1 MTFAV
6 NLAHWDFNLPWTPQE
21 ARNFINRGGIFVT
34 LLLKLSQLIDW
45 LTERVGKGAF
55 WLVLIMTIISAGNAV
70 VRFVFNYSSNGL
82 LEIQWY
88 LFAAIFLLCSP
99 YTLQKNEH
107 VRIDVLSGKL
117 SPRGLAVIDII
128 GSLFFLLPMVVM
140 VLYLSLPLIVES
152 IKINEMS
159 ANAGG
164 LIRWP
169 VKILLPIGFSLLAL
183 QGVSELIKRI
193 AFLAGR
199 IDDPN
204 QKDKGPSAEEELAA
218 AIAAA
223 KAKEAK

>member
-1 MTFAV
+1 MNA
-6 NLAHWDFNLPWTPQE
+6 
-21 ARNFINRGGIFVT
+21 
-34 LLLKLSQLIDW
+34 LLKLSRLIDG
-45 LTERVGKGAF
+45 LTERIGKTTT
-55 WLVLIMTIISAGNAV
+55 WLVLVVVLISAGNATM
-70 VRFVFNYSSNGL
+70 RFTIDWSSNGL

-99 YTLQKNEH
+99 YTLQNNEH

-128 GSLFFLLPMVVM
+128 GTVFFLLPMVVT
-140 VLYLSLPLIVES
+140 VLWLSLPLVAES
-152 IKINEMS
+152 YKIQEMS
-159 ANAGG
+159 SNAGG

-169 VKILLPIGFSLLAL
+169 VKVLLPIGFTLLAL
-183 QGVSELIKRI
+183 QGISELIKRF
-193 AFLAGR
+193 AFLAGM

-204 QKDKGPSAEEELAA
+204 HKNKGPSAEEELAA

>member
-1 MTFAV
+1 M
-6 NLAHWDFNLPWTPQE
+6 
-21 ARNFINRGGIFVT
+21 T

-45 LTERVGKGAF
+45 LNARVGKGAF
-55 WLVLIMTIISAGNAV
+55 WLVLIMTVISAGNAV
-70 VRFVFNYSSNGL
+70 VRFTINYSSNGL

-88 LFAAIFLLCSP
+88 LFAAIFMLCSP

-107 VRIDVLSGKL
+107 VRIDDLSSKL

-128 GSLFFLLPMVVM
+128 GTLFFLLPMVIV
-140 VLYLSLPLIVES
+140 VLWLSLPLVADS
-152 IKINEMS
+152 YKINEMS

-183 QGVSELIKRI
+183 QGISELIKRI
-193 AFLAGR
+193 AFLAGM

-204 QKDKGPSAEEELAA
+204 NKEKGPTPEEELAA

>member
-1 MTFAV
+1 M
-6 NLAHWDFNLPWTPQE
+6 
-21 ARNFINRGGIFVT
+21 T

-45 LTERVGKGAF
+45 INERVGKGAF
-55 WLVLIMTIISAGNAV
+55 WLVLVMTIISAGNAV
-70 VRFVFNYSSNGL
+70 VRFIFNYSSNGL

-88 LFAAIFLLCSP
+88 LFAAVFLLCSP

-107 VRIDVLSGKL
+107 VRIDVISGRF
-117 SPRGLAVIDII
+117 SPRGHAIIDII
-128 GSLFFLLPMVVM
+128 GTLFFLLPMVIL
-140 VLYLSLPLIVES
+140 VLYLAVPLVADS
-152 IKINEMS
+152 YRINEMS

-169 VKILLPIGFSLLAL
+169 VKILLPIGFTLLAL
-183 QGVSELIKRI
+183 QGLSELIKRI
-193 AFLAGR
+193 AFLMGL

-204 QKDKGPSAEEELAA
+204 SKDKGPSAEEELAA

>member
-1 MTFAV
+1 M
-6 NLAHWDFNLPWTPQE
+6 
-21 ARNFINRGGIFVT
+21 T

-45 LTERVGKGAF
+45 LNERVGKSAF
-55 WLVLIMTIISAGNAV
+55 WLVLIMALISAGNASY
-70 VRFVFNYSSNGL
+70 RFVFNDSSNGL

-88 LFAAIFLLCSP
+88 LFAAVFLLCSP

-128 GSLFFLLPMVVM
+128 GTLFFLLPMVVA
-140 VLYLSLPLIVES
+140 VLWLSLPLVAES
-152 IKINEMS
+152 YKIQEMS

-169 VKILLPIGFSLLAL
+169 VKILLPIGFTLLAL
-183 QGVSELIKRI
+183 QGISELIKRI

-204 QKDKGPSAEEELAA
+204 NKEKGPTPEEELAA

-223 KAKEAK
+223 KVQEAK

>member
-1 MTFAV
+1 M
-6 NLAHWDFNLPWTPQE
+6 W
-21 ARNFINRGGIFVT
+21 
-34 LLLKLSQLIDW
+34 LLL
-45 LTERVGKGAF
+45 AA
-55 WLVLIMTIISAGNAV
+55 VLISTVNAI
-70 VRFVFNYSSNGL
+70 VRKAFNWSSNGL

-88 LFAAIFLLCSP
+88 LFAAVFLLCSP

-128 GSLFFLLPMVVM
+128 GSLFFLLPMVVL
-140 VLYLSLPLIVES
+140 VLYLSVPLVADSYHIS
-152 IKINEMS
+152 EMS

-169 VKILLPIGFSLLAL
+169 VKILLPLGFTLLAL
-183 QGVSELIKRI
+183 QGISELIKRV
-193 AFLAGR
+193 AFLMGL
-199 IDDPN
+199 ISDPN
-204 QKDKGPSAEEELAA
+204 AKEVGPSAEEELAA

>member
-1 MTFAV
+1 M
-6 NLAHWDFNLPWTPQE
+6 
-21 ARNFINRGGIFVT
+21 T
-34 LLLKLSQLIDW
+34 LLLKLSKLIDR
-45 LTERVGKGAF
+45 LNEHVAKGAF
-55 WLVLIMTIISAGNAV
+55 WLVLLMTIVSSANAV
-70 VRFVFNYSSNGL
+70 VRFIFDYSSNGL

-88 LFAAIFLLCSP
+88 LFAAVFLLCAP

-117 SPRGLAVIDII
+117 SPRGHAVIDII
-128 GSLFFLLPMVVM
+128 GSLFFLLPMVV
-140 VLYLSLPLIVES
+140 LILWLSLPLIAES

-164 LIRWP
+164 LLRWP
-169 VKILLPIGFSLLAL
+169 VKILLPIGFTLLAL

-204 QKDKGPSAEEELAA
+204 RKDKGPSAEEELAA

>member
-1 MTFAV
+1 M
-6 NLAHWDFNLPWTPQE
+6 
-21 ARNFINRGGIFVT
+21 T

-45 LTERVGKGAF
+45 LNERVGKGAF
-55 WLVLIMTIISAGNAV
+55 WLVLLMTVISAGNAT
-70 VRFVFNYSSNGL
+70 VRFIFNYSSNGL

-88 LFAAIFLLCSP
+88 LFAAVIILCSP

-107 VRIDVLSGKL
+107 VRIDVVSGKL
-117 SPRGLAVIDII
+117 SPRSQAVIDII
-128 GSLFFLLPMVVM
+128 GTLFFLLPMVIA
-140 VLYLSLPLIVES
+140 VLWLSLPLVADS

-169 VKILLPIGFSLLAL
+169 VKILLPIGFTLLAL
-183 QGVSELIKRI
+183 QGISELIKRV
-193 AFLAGR
+193 AFLAGL
-199 IDDPN
+199 IADPN
-204 QKDKGPSAEEELAA
+204 SKAAGPTPEEELAA

>member
-1 MTFAV
+1 M
-6 NLAHWDFNLPWTPQE
+6 
-21 ARNFINRGGIFVT
+21 T

-45 LTERVGKGAF
+45 ISERVGKGAF
-55 WLVLIMTIISAGNAV
+55 WLILLMTVISAGNAV

-88 LFAAIFLLCSP
+88 LFAAVFLLCSP

-107 VRIDVLSGKL
+107 VRIDVLSGKF

-128 GSLFFLLPMVVM
+128 GTLFFLLPMVVL
-140 VLYLSLPLIVES
+140 VLYLSIPLVADSYHIS
-152 IKINEMS
+152 EMS

-169 VKILLPIGFSLLAL
+169 VKILLPIGFTLLAL
-183 QGVSELIKRI
+183 QGISELIKRI
-193 AFLAGR
+193 AFLQGR

-204 QKDKGPSAEEELAA
+204 SKSKGPSAEEELAA

-223 KAKEAK
+223 KAQEAK

>member
-1 MTFAV
+1 M
-6 NLAHWDFNLPWTPQE
+6 
-21 ARNFINRGGIFVT
+21 T

-45 LTERVGKGAF
+45 LNERVGKGAF
-55 WLVLIMTIISAGNAV
+55 WLVLIMAVISAGNAV
-70 VRFVFNYSSNGL
+70 VRFIFNYSSNGL

-88 LFAAIFLLCSP
+88 LFAAVFLLCSP

-128 GSLFFLLPMVVM
+128 GTLFFLLPMVVL
-140 VLYLSLPLIVES
+140 VLYLSIPLVAES
-152 IKINEMS
+152 YKINEYS

-169 VKILLPIGFSLLAL
+169 VKILLPIGFTLLAL
-183 QGVSELIKRI
+183 QGVSELIKRV
-193 AFLAGR
+193 AFLMGL
-199 IDDPN
+199 IGDPN
-204 QKDKGPSAEEELAA
+204 SKEKGPSAEEELAA

>member
-1 MTFAV
+1 M
-6 NLAHWDFNLPWTPQE
+6 
-21 ARNFINRGGIFVT
+21 T

-55 WLVLIMTIISAGNAV
+55 WLILIMTLISAGNAV
-70 VRFVFNYSSNGL
+70 VRFIFNYSSNGL

-88 LFAAIFLLCSP
+88 LFAAVFLLCSP

-117 SPRGLAVIDII
+117 SPRGLAVIDIL
-128 GSLFFLLPMVVM
+128 GTLFFLLPMVVL
-140 VLYLSLPLIVES
+140 VLWLSLPLVADS
-152 IKINEMS
+152 YKINEMS

-169 VKILLPIGFSLLAL
+169 VKILLPIGFTLLAL
-183 QGVSELIKRI
+183 QGISELIKRI
-193 AFLAGR
+193 AFLAGM

-204 QKDKGPSAEEELAA
+204 NKEKGPTPEEELAA

-223 KAKEAK
+223 KAQEAK

>member
-1 MTFAV
+1 M
-6 NLAHWDFNLPWTPQE
+6 
-21 ARNFINRGGIFVT
+21 T

-45 LTERVGKGAF
+45 ISERVGKGTF

-70 VRFVFNYSSNGL
+70 VRFAFNYSSNGL

-128 GSLFFLLPMVVM
+128 GSLFFLLPMVVL
-140 VLYLSLPLIVES
+140 VLYLSVPLVADSYHIS
-152 IKINEMS
+152 EMS

-169 VKILLPIGFSLLAL
+169 VKILLPLGFTLLAL
-183 QGVSELIKRI
+183 QGISELIKRV
-193 AFLAGR
+193 AFLMGL
-199 IDDPN
+199 ISDPN
-204 QKDKGPSAEEELAA
+204 AKEGGPSAEEELAA

>member
-1 MTFAV
+1 
-6 NLAHWDFNLPWTPQE
+6 
-21 ARNFINRGGIFVT
+21 VT

-55 WLVLIMTIISAGNAV
+55 WLVLIMTLISAANAV
-70 VRFVFNYSSNGL
+70 VRFAFNYSSNGL

-88 LFAAIFLLCSP
+88 LFAAVFLLCSP

-128 GSLFFLLPMVVM
+128 GTLFFLLPMVVL
-140 VLYLSLPLIVES
+140 VLWLSIPLVAES
-152 IKINEMS
+152 YKINEHS

-164 LIRWP
+164 LLRWP
-169 VKILLPIGFSLLAL
+169 VKILLPIGFTLLAL

-193 AFLAGR
+193 AFLMGM
-199 IDDPN
+199 IGDPN
-204 QKDKGPSAEEELAA
+204 AKEGTLTPEEELAA

-223 KAKEAK
+223 KAQEAK

>member
-1 MTFAV
+1 M
-6 NLAHWDFNLPWTPQE
+6 
-21 ARNFINRGGIFVT
+21 T

-45 LTERVGKGAF
+45 LNERVGKGAF
-55 WLVLIMTIISAGNAV
+55 WLVLIMTLISAGNATY
-70 VRFVFNYSSNGL
+70 RFIFNDSSNGM

-88 LFAAIFLLCSP
+88 LFAAIFLMCSP

-107 VRIDVLSGKL
+107 VRIDVLSSKL

-128 GSLFFLLPMVVM
+128 GTLFFLLPMVIAVM
-140 VLYLSLPLIVES
+140 WLSLPLVAES
-152 IKINEMS
+152 YKINEYS

-169 VKILLPIGFSLLAL
+169 VKILLPIGFALLAL
-183 QGVSELIKRI
+183 QGISEMIKRI
-193 AFLAGR
+193 AFLQGL

-204 QKDKGPSAEEELAA
+204 AKDAGPTAEEELAA

>member
-1 MTFAV
+1 M
-6 NLAHWDFNLPWTPQE
+6 
-21 ARNFINRGGIFVT
+21 T

-45 LTERVGKGAF
+45 INERVGKAAF
-55 WLVLIMTIISAGNAV
+55 WLVLVMTLISAGNASY
-70 VRFVFNYSSNGL
+70 RFVFHDSSNGL

-88 LFAAIFLLCSP
+88 LFAAVFLLCSP

-128 GSLFFLLPMVVM
+128 GTIFFLLPMVVT
-140 VLYLSLPLIVES
+140 VLWLSLPLVAES
-152 IKINEMS
+152 YKINEHS

-164 LIRWP
+164 LLRWP
-169 VKILLPIGFSLLAL
+169 VKILLPISFMLLAL

-193 AFLAGR
+193 AFLAGM
-199 IDDPN
+199 IGDPN
-204 QKDKGPSAEEELAA
+204 SKARRTTPEEELAA

-223 KAKEAK
+223 KALEAK

>member
-1 MTFAV
+1 M
-6 NLAHWDFNLPWTPQE
+6 
-21 ARNFINRGGIFVT
+21 T
-34 LLLKLSQLIDW
+34 LLLKLSRLIDW
-45 LTERVGKGAF
+45 INERVGKAAF
-55 WLVLIMTIISAGNAV
+55 WLVLVMTLISAGNASY
-70 VRFVFNYSSNGL
+70 RFVFHDSSNGL

-88 LFAAIFLLCSP
+88 LFAAVFLLCSP

-107 VRIDVLSGKL
+107 VRIDVLSSKL

-128 GSLFFLLPMVVM
+128 GTIFFLLPMVVA
-140 VLYLSLPLIVES
+140 VLWLSLPLVAES
-152 IKINEMS
+152 YKINEHS

-169 VKILLPIGFSLLAL
+169 VKILLPIGFTLLAL

-193 AFLAGR
+193 AFLMGM

-204 QKDKGPSAEEELAA
+204 SKAKGPTAEEELAA

-223 KAKEAK
+223 KALEAK

>member
-1 MTFAV
+1 M
-6 NLAHWDFNLPWTPQE
+6 
-21 ARNFINRGGIFVT
+21 T
-34 LLLKLSQLIDW
+34 LLLKLSQLIDR
-45 LTERVGKGAF
+45 LNGYVAKGAF
-55 WLVLIMTIISAGNAV
+55 WLVLVMTIISSANAV
-70 VRFVFNYSSNGL
+70 VRFLFDYSSNGL

-88 LFAAIFLLCSP
+88 LFAAVFLLCSP

-117 SPRGLAVIDII
+117 SPRGHAVIDII
-128 GSLFFLLPMVVM
+128 GSLFFLLPMVV
-140 VLYLSLPLIVES
+140 LILWLSLPLIAES

-169 VKILLPIGFSLLAL
+169 VKILLPIGFTLLAL
-183 QGVSELIKRI
+183 QGISELIKRI

-204 QKDKGPSAEEELAA
+204 HKDKGPSAEEELAA

>member
-1 MTFAV
+1 M
-6 NLAHWDFNLPWTPQE
+6 
-21 ARNFINRGGIFVT
+21 T

-45 LTERVGKGAF
+45 LNERVGKGAF
-55 WLVLIMTIISAGNAV
+55 WLVLIMAVISAGNASY
-70 VRFVFNYSSNGL
+70 RFVFNDSSNGM

-88 LFAAIFLLCSP
+88 LFAAVFLLCSP

-128 GSLFFLLPMVVM
+128 GTLFFMLPMVVL
-140 VLYLSLPLIVES
+140 VLYLSVPLVAES
-152 IKINEMS
+152 YKINEYS

-169 VKILLPIGFSLLAL
+169 VKILLPIGFTLLAL
-183 QGVSELIKRI
+183 QGVSELIKRV
-193 AFLAGR
+193 AFLMGL
-199 IDDPN
+199 IGDPN
-204 QKDKGPSAEEELAA
+204 SKEKGPSAEEELAA

>member
-1 MTFAV
+1 M
-6 NLAHWDFNLPWTPQE
+6 
-21 ARNFINRGGIFVT
+21 T

-55 WLVLIMTIISAGNAV
+55 WLILIMTLISAGNAV
-70 VRFVFNYSSNGL
+70 VRFAFNYSSIGL

-88 LFAAIFLLCSP
+88 LFAAVFLLCSP

-128 GSLFFLLPMVVM
+128 GTLFFLLPMVIVI
-140 VLYLSLPLIVES
+140 LWLSLPLIAES
-152 IKINEMS
+152 YKINEMS

-169 VKILLPIGFSLLAL
+169 VKILLPIGFTLLAL

-193 AFLAGR
+193 AFLAGT

-204 QKDKGPSAEEELAA
+204 NKEKGPTPEEELAA

-223 KAKEAK
+223 KAQEAK